1 MSRRELSEIIKDL
14 RASTLV
20 GLTQENLVLDPLA
33 VEHLDNRLVIN
44 GPFLPCQRIDL
55 LQLLVP
61 FGLVVRFCVLFH
73 GSGFLHA
80 STSSRCTGASCP
92 GISKVNL

>member
-1 MSRRELSEIIKDL
+1 MTFLYLKFKMDQIRVTSFM
-14 RASTLV
+14 
-20 GLTQENLVLDPLA
+20 
-33 VEHLDNRLVIN
+33 N

-61 FGLVVRFCVLFH
+61 SGLVVQFVVLFP

-92 GISKVNL
+92 EIKLEDVILE